1 MSTHYEIQKLRKQ
14 GAALRYAVLS
24 IAAAGILGMV
34 FMAGGREGYGYGYHK
49 AIGTVKAAVQA
60 SQYPVVDITYPGHQ
74 AVSITVG
81 DVCKP
86 YPSSLPAFYHAVIV
100 SPMYQPCGQ
109 PADGKPYRDSAG
121 LAAITRAVER

>member
-1 MSTHYEIQKLRKQ
+1 MNADREISKLKNQ
-14 GAALRYAVLS
+14 GATLRYVVLS
-24 IAAAGILGMV
+24 IAAAGVLGTV
-34 FMAGGREGYGYGYHK
+34 FFAGGREGYGYGYHK
-49 AIGTVKAAVQA
+49 AIATIRAAVQA

-86 YPSSLPAFYHAVIV
+86 YPSRLPAFYHAVIV

-109 PADGKPYRDSAG
+109 PADGQPYRDSAA
-121 LAAITRAVER
+121 LAAITRAVQK

>member
-1 MSTHYEIQKLRKQ
+1 MKTIKFLGLSM
-14 GAALRYAVLS
+14 GVL
-24 IAAAGILGMV
+24 ITAGTV
-34 FMAGGREGYGYGYHK
+34 FMAGGREGYDY
-49 AIGTVKAAVQA
+49 AIDTIRAAVQS

-86 YPSSLPAFYHAVIV
+86 YPSTLPAFYHAVIV

-109 PADGKPYRDSAG
+109 PADGQPYRDSAG
-121 LAAITRAVER
+121 LAAITRAVQR